1 MGILL
6 IGGCQTTAKTGE
18 YFEVEKLNVI
28 ERDLTVKSVSAS
40 KKTSLTNPNL
50 SKNVGKNTSVTGG
63 EVNKSKKALAKPK
76 RSSSPNKQLPSTKKI
91 VQRSYY
97 IYKGETYKHAISRWF
112 NRSGYDAVAWSI
124 GKSMEEKLNGT
135 SPLKTTYTGS
145 FPYVMSQLSYKLAE
159 KDNQRFFISMDK
171 RLKMGA
177 VHEWQDRY
185 VKIIN
190 VHGDT
195 LQDTVRNLV
204 TDYGWNWDDKQSWR
218 SKNNFAGFAISFP
231 IVSPVDDIGFALN
244 QLLNNRSVRA
254 EYHDGTRTVFIND
267 DI

>member
-6 IGGCQTTAKTGE
+6 IGGCQTTANTGE
-18 YFEVEKLNVI
+18 YFEVEKLNII
-28 ERDLTVKSVSAS
+28 ERDLTVNYVSSS
-40 KKTSLTNPNL
+40 KKTSPTKPIKL
-50 SKNVGKNTSVTGG
+50 
-63 EVNKSKKALAKPK
+63 KKALAKPK
-76 RSSSPNKQLPSTKKI
+76 ISSLPNKPLSPPKKV

-97 IYKGETYKHAISRWF
+97 IYKGESYKNAISRWF

-124 GKSMEEKLNGT
+124 GKSMEKKLNAT
-135 SPLKTTYTGS
+135 SNIKTTYTGS
-145 FPYVMSQLSYKLAE
+145 MPYVMSQLSYKLAE

-190 VHGDT
+190 IHGDT
-195 LQDTVRNLV
+195 LQETVKNLV
-204 TDYGWNWDDKQSWR
+204 NDYGWNWDDKQSWR
-218 SKNNFAGFAISFP
+218 SKNHFAGFAISFP
-231 IVSPVDDIGFALN
+231 IVSPTDDIGFALN